1 MSTRLSVVMIAKNA
15 ADLLPD
21 CLASVAWADEIVIL
35 DSGSTDNTADVARA
49 AGAKVFTDTDWQ
61 GYGIQRQRAQGYATG
76 DYVLMIDT
84 DERVT
89 PELRQAI
96 QTVLAAPQPG
106 AVYSIARR
114 NYFLGRF
121 MRHSGWYPDRVMRL
135 YARERYQYNNNL
147 VHESLACDNAQVI
160 P

>member
-21 CLASVAWADEIVIL
+21 CTASVARADEIVIL

-114 NYFLGRF
+114 NYFWAALCATAAGT
-121 MRHSGWYPDRVMRL
+121 PT
-135 YARERYQYNNNL
+135 A
-147 VHESLACDNAQVI
+147 
-160 P
+160 

>member
-21 CLASVAWADEIVIL
+21 CPASVARADEIVIL

-96 QTVLAAPQPG
+96 QTVLAAPQL
-106 AVYSIARR
+106 ARSTVSR
-114 NYFLGRF
+114 VVTI
-121 MRHSGWYPDRVMRL
+121 SGPL
-135 YARERYQYNNNL
+135 YAPQRL
-147 VHESLACDNAQVI
+147 VPRPRDAPLCPRALSVQR
-160 P
+160 

>member
-61 GYGIQRQRAQGYATG
+61 GYGIQRQRAQGLRHG
-76 DYVLMIDT
+76 RL
-84 DERVT
+84 RVD
-89 PELRQAI
+89 
-96 QTVLAAPQPG
+96 
-106 AVYSIARR
+106 
-114 NYFLGRF
+114 
-121 MRHSGWYPDRVMRL
+121 DRYR
-135 YARERYQYNNNL
+135 
-147 VHESLACDNAQVI
+147 
-160 P
+160 

>member
-21 CLASVAWADEIVIL
+21 CGLCCWADEIVIL

-96 QTVLAAPQPG
+96 QTVLAAPQ
-106 AVYSIARR
+106 RR
-114 NYFLGRF
+114 GL
-121 MRHSGWYPDRVMRL
+121 
-135 YARERYQYNNNL
+135 QYRA
-147 VHESLACDNAQVI
+147 S
-160 P
+160 